1 MTGAMASSSSMPQRS
16 IPRTITITITSRL
29 RPDSPVPLTC
39 NSPLRPYFPR
49 PLMSQEQTIDAA
61 RARIQR
67 LVEEIAALSRK
78 DLRSEEYFGQ
88 FLTRAVQACDGKGGA
103 VWLVGQRAADGKSEF
118 QLAAQVEF
126 ESSLFQSDEQMR
138 AVVLRMLTEV
148 VQTKQPHVLP
158 GSAAGR
164 PDPGSLQAQLSQL
177 QGGEPPANP
186 NKTPYPFLHVPL
198 FLKEQV
204 LGVLQ
209 VWLQPYV
216 TPQNYNEF
224 ATFLGGLAGHVEQHL
239 QSRRLGNLVLE
250 NNRLQHVLKFTGDL
264 AGSLDP
270 LEVARLAAN
279 YGRDLLGCERCSILT
294 LDGGRWKVLSISGQ
308 EVVEKK
314 SSMVKAMA
322 AFVGAHARTE
332 GVVLSK
338 KELLARAEA
347 AQNGSEVAVSNGDS
361 PEKFHTLTRTD
372 AIDLA
377 YFELSHV
384 VSAAIA
390 PILDKE
396 KALVGAYFAEST
408 AESFFDGA
416 PGAKEASQ
424 SSRLADF
431 LAIHTGR
438 SLQAAQDYHSLPF
451 LAVTR
456 RLRNARVAVTGKH
469 RRRVFV
475 RTFVIL
481 AILGAILFY
490 PRMDSIDGNCAVLPV
505 VRSGVISEV
514 PGRVDKVYA
523 RENQR
528 VKKGAPIAQLD
539 VRRLETELA
548 QNEQERLRL
557 LAEAERYRGGAQPDE
572 AGAQVA
578 LIQARAAE
586 QNSKKIQLDIAAATL
601 RSPIDGVVLTKDLD
615 LRTGEFIQAGT
626 LFAEVAAL
634 DDWVLQ
640 IDVPE
645 KRIGRLEK
653 FVPKTGTPQ
662 PLNVRYILYSQSAM
676 KLQTRLTS
684 HDQISAAAHPRE
696 TENVF
701 VVSIGELQLSEE
713 LKPALRPGLTGRASI
728 EMGRRPLI
736 VIWASRV
743 WAWARLKWIR

>member
-1 MTGAMASSSSMPQRS
+1 
-16 IPRTITITITSRL
+16 
-29 RPDSPVPLTC
+29 
-39 NSPLRPYFPR
+39 
-49 PLMSQEQTIDAA
+49 MSQEPSIEAA

-78 DLRSEEYFGQ
+78 EMRSEEYFAE
-88 FLTRAVQACDGKGGA
+88 FLSRVVQACDAKGGA

-138 AVVLRMLTEV
+138 AVILKLLTEV
-148 VQTKQPHVLP
+148 VQTKKPLALP

-164 PDPGSLQAQLSQL
+164 PDPSSLTAQLAQMQGEAPTASQ
-177 QGGEPPANP
+177 
-186 NKTPYPFLHVPL
+186 NKTPYPFLHIPL

-224 ATFLGGLAGHVEQHL
+224 AVFLGGLAAQVEQHL

-250 NNRLQHVLKFTGDL
+250 NNRLQHVLKFTSDL

-294 LDGGRWKVLSISGQ
+294 LEGGHWKVLSISGQ

-322 AFVGAHARTE
+322 AFVGAHAAAE

-338 KELLARAEA
+338 KELLSRAEA
-347 AQNGSEVAVSNGDS
+347 AQNGGEV
-361 PEKFHTLTRTD
+361 ETTLSAATNSYTRTD

-390 PILDKE
+390 PMLDKE

-408 AESFFDGA
+408 AEGFFDGA

-431 LAIHTGR
+431 LATHTTR

-451 LAVTR
+451 LGVTR
-456 RLRNARVAVTGKH
+456 RIRDARVAVTGPH
-469 RRRVFV
+469 RRRVLL

-481 AILGAILFY
+481 AILLAILFY
-490 PRMDSIDGNCAVLPV
+490 PRMDSVDGHCAVVPV
-505 VRSGVISEV
+505 VRSGIVAEV
-514 PGRVDKVYA
+514 PGRVDKVLV
-523 RENQR
+523 RENQH
-528 VKKGAPIAQLD
+528 VKKGDPIAQLD

-557 LAEAERYRGGAQPDE
+557 LAEAERYRGGPQPDE

-586 QNSKKIQLDIAAATL
+586 QNGKKLQLDIAAATL
-601 RSPIDGVVLTKDLD
+601 RSPIDGVVLTKDLE

-626 LFAEVAAL
+626 TFAEVAAL
-634 DDWVLQ
+634 NDWMLQ

-645 KRIGRLEK
+645 KKIGKIEK
-653 FVPKTGTPQ
+653 YVPKTGDAR
-662 PLNVRYILYSQSAM
+662 PLDVRYILYSQSAL
-676 KLQTRLTS
+676 KLMTRLSS
-684 HDQISAAAHPRE
+684 HDEISAAAHPRD

-701 VVSIGELQLSEE
+701 IISLKDLALSED
-713 LKPALRPGLTGRASI
+713 LKPALRPGLTGRASV
-728 EMGRRPLI
+728 ELGRKPLCF
-736 VIWASRV
+736 IWAQRV
-743 WAWARLKWIR
+743 WDWARLKWLH